1 MFNVAIATTDHER
14 EDAFSIR
21 KKVFVEEQGVP
32 ISLEIDEHDQTATH
46 FVVYTAD
53 TPIGAGRLRETD
65 DGTGKVERVC
75 VLPEYRGRHL
85 GNLVMHALEKHAKN
99 SEFEKIVL
107 NAQSYA
113 VPFYE
118 KLGYIIT
125 SPEFMDA
132 DIPHRAMEK
141 KLIDIKNRKSTQALR
156 FEDFLFI
163 LFLYVSIY
171 IYPFANCMGN
181 CR

>member
-1 MFNVAIATTDHER
+1 MFHVTIATTEKEL

-32 ISLEIDEHDQTATH
+32 ISLELDEHDKTASH
-46 FVVYTAD
+46 FIVYTENM
-53 TPIGAGRLRETD
+53 PIGAGRLRETD
-65 DGTGKVERVC
+65 VGTGKVERVC

-85 GNLVMHALEKHAKN
+85 GNLVMNALETHAK
-99 SEFEKIVL
+99 EKKLQKIVL
-107 NAQSYA
+107 NSQSYA

-118 KLGYIIT
+118 KLGYVIT

-141 KLIDIKNRKSTQALR
+141 KVDL
-156 FEDFLFI
+156 
-163 LFLYVSIY
+163 
-171 IYPFANCMGN
+171 
-181 CR
+181 